1 MFLKLSKCRLKWSLD
16 VKENEDETMVK
27 IGYGMFAALG
37 ISLVM
42 ENGVDGWFYEWGSKF
57 DECEGYD
64 L

>member
-1 MFLKLSKCRLKWSLD
+1 
-16 VKENEDETMVK
+16 MVK